1 MANDPNNNSPFRHLS
16 YASRILKD
24 FKFYLRNL
32 LPEEEDLEACIEKA
46 LKQLFI
52 RQMHT
57 FPYITVESLKEAMV
71 YKAGM
76 KFDDKVTYNKFFTE
90 I

>member
-1 MANDPNNNSPFRHLS
+1 
-16 YASRILKD
+16 
-24 FKFYLRNL
+24 
-32 LPEEEDLEACIEKA
+32 LEACIEKA